1 MSTLQVE
8 NLIGPTSG
16 SNANK
21 VIIPS
26 GQTLD
31 ASNGLTP
38 PAGHVIQTIY
48 GESTTRPSTT
58 SSSHVSTGLA
68 RSITTKMANSKILV
82 AYDFSVQLKMV
93 NTGNTGE
100 VSIFNS
106 LDSYAS
112 SLVAKTGAAYA
123 DHWIM
128 LPNGLQVL
136 HSPNQSAGT
145 TITYDLRMRLTAGS
159 NEIYINDNWAGS
171 VSKQTV
177 VIMEIAP

>member
-31 ASNGLTP
+31 ASDGFIP

-48 GESTTRPSTT
+48 GESSSVTATT
-58 SSSHVSTGLA
+58 STSNTSTGLVKP
-68 RSITTKMANSKILV
+68 ITTKMANSKILI
-82 AYDFSVQLKMV
+82 AYDFSVQMRMA
-93 NTGNTGE
+93 GNTGE

-112 SLVAKTGAAYA
+112 SLVAKTAAAYA
-123 DHWIM
+123 DHWVM

-145 TITYDLRMRLTAGS
+145 TITYDLRMRKTAGTD
-159 NEIYINDNWAGS
+159 NIYINDNWAGS
-171 VSKQTV
+171 ASKQTV

>member
-31 ASNGLTP
+31 ASNGFVA

-48 GESTTRPSTT
+48 GELTTRPSTT
-58 SSSHVSTGLA
+58 SSSHVSTGLVKP
-68 RSITTKMANSKILV
+68 ITTKMANSKILV
-82 AYDFSVQLKMV
+82 AYDFSVQMRMA
-93 NTGNTGE
+93 GNTGE

-112 SLVAKTGAAYA
+112 SLVSKTASAYA

-136 HSPNQSAGT
+136 HAPNQSAGT

-171 VSKQTV
+171 SSKQTV
-177 VIMEIAP
+177 VIMEIAQ